1 MKKNLQHKIERD
13 IKQSGLSRSEQHKA
27 LEANEQVET
36 DNTKGLVRLE
46 NYLGSDLNLTDWT
59 LTSLLDDLLMCQFAD
74 CNEDNTEI
82 MREGIFVPA
91 NVVQSAWRVAKVIIA
106 GPRCKTKVGE
116 HVIFPSNFGLK
127 CAKMNGLKNIVFLN
141 EERIFGRAM
150 PNTK

>member
-1 MKKNLQHKIERD
+1 
-13 IKQSGLSRSEQHKA
+13 
-27 LEANEQVET
+27 
-36 DNTKGLVRLE
+36 
-46 NYLGSDLNLTDWT
+46 
-59 LTSLLDDLLMCQFAD
+59 MCQFAD
-74 CNEDNTEI
+74 CNEDNTAI

-141 EERIFGRAM
+141 EERIFGRAA
-150 PNTK
+150 PAK